1 MKAIGT
7 ILIILALVGS
17 IVPQF
22 TDCASQGRALTL
34 ASGKTVAMKCHWT
47 AEAALA
53 VGLPLAV
60 LGGLFFFSK
69 RKETQRAL
77 SVLGL
82 VLGAFL
88 ILLPTALIGVCAMPE
103 MICNAVMRPTMILTG
118 ILTMVVAGIAL
129 VRSWKSDEPVQ
140 LAGQPA

>member
-7 ILIILALVGS
+7 FLIVLALVGA

-22 TDCASQGRALTL
+22 TDCASQGKSLTL
-34 ASGKTVAMKCHWT
+34 ANGKIVEMKCHWT
-47 AEAALA
+47 SEASLA
-53 VGLPLAV
+53 VAIPLAI

-103 MICNAVMRPTMILTG
+103 MICNAVMRPTLIMTG
-118 ILTMVVAGIAL
+118 ALTMIVSGIAL
-129 VRSWKSDEPVQ
+129 ARCWKIEEPT
-140 LAGQPA
+140 LGAGQPA